1 MPHQHPIQRLLV
13 ANRGEIAVRILRTA
27 AELEIATAA
36 VHSNDDA
43 ASQHIQHADLQ
54 IPLDGIGPAAY
65 LDIAQIVERAREHDC
80 DAIHP
85 GYGFLAE
92 NADFARACEEA
103 GITFVGP
110 SPAALALFGDK
121 ARARTLAAARGA
133 PILTGSDHAVDLD
146 GARAF
151 FDQLG
156 GRPMVIKAVAGGG
169 GRGMRA
175 VADADQI
182 ADAFER
188 CAREAQAAFGNGALF
203 VERFIPRARHIEVQI
218 AADQHG
224 AVSHIGERE
233 CTIQRR
239 YQKLIEIAPS
249 PTLSGDLRERISA
262 HAVELAAAGGYSNL
276 GTFEFLVDDETEG
289 EFAFIEANAR
299 LQVEH
304 TVTEEVTG
312 LDLVQCQLRI
322 AEGATLA
329 ELGLA
334 EPPPRRG
341 FAIQTRV
348 NLERM
353 RPDGDVRPAAGA
365 LRSFRPPA
373 GPGVRV
379 DTYGYAGY
387 AANPNFDSLI
397 AKVIA
402 RSASNDFSDAV
413 RRAQRALNEFE
424 LHGAESNLDFLRNI
438 LAHPEFRAGEVHTRW
453 IDERIG
459 ELAATSDNGATAD
472 GADQAWAGAKVANQ
486 TQDPLAALD
495 FFRQGADA
503 ASLDVNRGLE
513 TDQPVGHAPE
523 IIGPPGT
530 EALRAPIQGT
540 IIEILVA
547 EGDSVAAGQDV
558 IIMNAMKMEH
568 VLQAEF
574 GGIIR
579 EVTVAVGDI
588 IWESHPLAFIEP
600 ADVGPA
606 RDDGAGEID
615 LDEIRPDLALAN
627 ERHDI
632 TLDHRR
638 PAAVARRHDKGKR
651 TARENI
657 AQLVDHGQPWS
668 RWDEYM
674 PLGVAGQRRVF
685 SWEELRQKSPA
696 DGLICGLGSV
706 NGDRFDPQTA
716 STAIISYDETVWAG
730 TQGIRGH
737 EKTDRM
743 VETAHRLLTPLIFI
757 AEGAGGRSGDTDW
770 QYTRVAAR
778 NVRTFERLAE
788 LSGRVPMVSITAG
801 RCFAGNASMLGMC
814 DIIIATEGSNIAM
827 GGPAVIEGGGLGLF
841 LPEELG
847 PMSQQVPNGVVD
859 IFVPD
864 EQAAMDA
871 AKQYISYFQGPIDD
885 WSCQDQRLLRH
896 AIPENRLRTY
906 DIRKV
911 IELLADDDSVL
922 ELRPEF
928 GIGMVT
934 ALIRVEGRPLGV
946 IANNNMHLGGAVD
959 SDGSDKL
966 ARFAQI
972 CDCWNIPLITL
983 VDTPGMMVGPEV
995 EKTALVRHCH
1005 RVFVSLANL
1014 STPKLT
1020 LTLRKCYGLGGLAML
1035 AGSTEASLFN
1045 VAWPT
1050 GEYGG
1055 MNLEAGVKLGA
1066 RAQLEQVEDLE
1077 ERTRVYEQMV
1087 ADAYERGSAL
1097 NAAAVLEL
1105 DDVIDP
1111 ADTRRWI
1118 IHLLDAAPNS
1128 NPTREGRRPYIDSW

>member
-1 MPHQHPIQRLLV
+1 MPIQRLLV

-27 AELEIATAA
+27 TELGIATAA
-36 VHSNDDA
+36 VHSSDDA
-43 ASQHIQHADLQ
+43 ASDHIQHAETVIELS
-54 IPLDGIGPAAY
+54 GIGPAAY
-65 LDIAQIVERAREHDC
+65 LDIDQIVDRAKEHDC

-121 ARARTLAAARGA
+121 ARARTLAGARSV
-133 PILTGSDHAVDLD
+133 PVLTGTDHAVDLD

-151 FDQLG
+151 FEQLD
-156 GRPMVIKAVAGGG
+156 GRPMVIKAIGGGG

-175 VADADQI
+175 ISEAAEI
-182 ADAFER
+182 EDAFER
-188 CAREAQAAFGNGALF
+188 CTREAQAAFGNGALF
-203 VERFIPRARHIEVQI
+203 VERFVPRARHIEVQI
-218 AADQHG
+218 VGDQHG
-224 AVSHIGERE
+224 HVTHVGERE

-239 YQKLIEIAPS
+239 YQKLIEVAPS
-249 PTLSGDLRERISA
+249 PTLSDSLREQITA
-262 HAVELAAAGGYSNL
+262 AAVELAEAGGYSNL
-276 GTFEFLVDDETEG
+276 GTFEFLVDADTG
-289 EFAFIEANAR
+289 DDFAFIEANAR

-304 TVTEEVTG
+304 TVTEEVAG
-312 LDLVQCQLRI
+312 LDLVECQLRI
-322 AEGATLA
+322 AEGATLID
-329 ELGLA
+329 LGM
-334 EPPPRRG
+334 ESPPPLRG
-341 FAIQTRV
+341 FAIQSRV

-353 RPDGDVRPAAGA
+353 REDGDVRPAAGA
-365 LRSFRPPA
+365 LRTFRPPA

-397 AKVIA
+397 AKVVT
-402 RSASNDFSDAV
+402 RHPSGEFKDAV
-413 RRAQRALNEFE
+413 RRAQRALDEFQLE
-424 LHGAESNLDFLRNI
+424 GPDSNIGFLRNI
-438 LAHPEFRAGEVHTRW
+438 LGHPEFVAGEVHTRW

-459 ELAATSDNGATAD
+459 ELAVTSDNGASSGGQSAWV
-472 GADQAWAGAKVANQ
+472 GAQVENQ
-486 TQDPLAALD
+486 VTDPLAALD
-495 FFRQGADA
+495 FFRQGAGA

-513 TDQPVGHAPE
+513 EDRAGFPAPE

-530 EALRAPIQGT
+530 EPLRAPIQGT
-540 IIEILVA
+540 IIEILVG
-547 EGDSVAAGQDV
+547 EGDSVVAGQDV

-568 VLQAEF
+568 VLQADI
-574 GGIIR
+574 GGIAQEI
-579 EVTVAVGDI
+579 TVSIGDI
-588 IWESHPLAFIEP
+588 IWEGHPLVFIEP

-606 RDDGAGEID
+606 LDDGAGEID
-615 LDEIRPDLALAN
+615 LDYIRPDLQHNIDLHEAL
-627 ERHDI
+627 
-632 TLDHRR
+632 LDHNREG
-638 PAAVARRHDKGKR
+638 PVARRHAKGKR

-657 AQLVDHGQPWS
+657 AQLVEGGTWT
-668 RWDEYM
+668 EYM
-674 PLGVAGQRRVF
+674 PLGVAAQRRVR
-685 SWEELRQKSPA
+685 SWEELRRVSPA
-696 DGLICGLGSV
+696 DGLICGIGTV
-706 NGDRFDPQTA
+706 NADLFDNSTA

-730 TQGIRGH
+730 TQGLRGH

-743 VETAHRLLTPLIFI
+743 VETAHRLLTPLVFI
-757 AEGAGGRSGDTDW
+757 AEGAGGRSGDTDAA
-770 QYTRVAAR
+770 YTRVAAR

-814 DIIIATEGSNIAM
+814 DIIVATEGSNIAM

-859 IFVPD
+859 IFVKD
-864 EQAAMDA
+864 EEEAMAAV
-871 AKQYISYFQGPIDD
+871 KKYLSYFQGRLTE
-885 WSCQDQRLLRH
+885 WSAPDQRQLRH
-896 AIPENRLRTY
+896 VIPENRLRTY
-906 DIRKV
+906 DVRKV
-911 IELLADDDSVL
+911 IDLLADHDSVL

-928 GIGMVT
+928 GIGVVT
-934 ALIRVEGRPLGV
+934 ALIRIEGRSVGV

-972 CDCWNIPLITL
+972 CDCWNIPLLTL

-1014 STPKLT
+1014 TTPKMT
-1020 LTLRKCYGLGGLAML
+1020 ITLRKCYGLGGLAML
-1035 AGSTEASLFN
+1035 AGSTEVGLFN
-1045 VAWPT
+1045 VGWPT
-1050 GEYGG
+1050 SEYGG

-1066 RAQLEQVEDLE
+1066 RAQLEKIEDLE
-1077 ERTRVYEQMV
+1077 ERTRVYEEMV
-1087 ADAYERGSAL
+1087 ADAYERGNAV
-1097 NAAAVLEL
+1097 NAATVLES

-1111 ADTRRWI
+1111 AETRQWI
-1118 IHLLDAAPNS
+1118 LRLLDAVPNS
-1128 NPTREGRRPYIDSW
+1128 EPIREGRRPYIDSW